1 MRSSITVLILLSL
14 SSLLFSANSIADVYK
29 WKDRYGKTQYGDKPP
44 EGAKIEPFKA
54 PPITVIQNYG
64 QQWHASGQQS
74 QVNNQPRRSANSAT
88 GKYTSI
94 SIVAPK
100 PDQAI
105 RANDGDVTLML
116 SIQPKLQKGHSIV
129 VFLDGKQVSNGA
141 SRAVN
146 LTGLDRGLHQ
156 VHAEIRDAYKTTL
169 ISSPPVNFTVL
180 RTSILTNKLNK
191 KRRIHP

>member
-1 MRSSITVLILLSL
+1 MRSSFIVLTVSLISLLLS
-14 SSLLFSANSIADVYK
+14 ATVGADVYK

-64 QQWHASGQQS
+64 QQWQSSGQQAPPTRDT
-74 QVNNQPRRSANSAT
+74 QPRPSA
-88 GKYTSI
+88 GRYTAL

-100 PDQAI
+100 GGQAI

-129 VFLDGKQVSNGA
+129 VFLDGKQVSNGT

-146 LTGLDRGLHQ
+146 LTALDRGLHQ

-169 ISSPPVNFTVL
+169 MSSPSVSFTVL

-191 KRRIHP
+191 KKRAYP